1 MFDSQPQIPDVQ
13 GEEEEEE
20 TNEWIGKRDPV
31 EVRKELNDL
40 NDKIRTLNR
49 SKKAAEDDLKRPEKS
64 DIFDDLKEDIEIYDK
79 KVLELRE

>member
-1 MFDSQPQIPDVQ
+1 M
-13 GEEEEEE
+13 
-20 TNEWIGKRDPV
+20 
-31 EVRKELNDL
+31 EVRKEINDL